1 MSAVQTI
8 LVFVVIPLIITGLMA
23 VLIWGP
29 GAARAPR
36 YRPGRDWPYEPVWYA
51 PHPLA
56 VLDPADEAH
65 PPARVPQL
73 SPGASVPPPPPPGTA
88 PTAAGGARGT
98 W

>member
-1 MSAVQTI
+1 MSVVQTI
-8 LVFVVIPLIITGLMA
+8 LVFVVIPASVVGAMA
-23 VLIWGP
+23 LLIWGP

-36 YRPGRDWPYEPVWYA
+36 YRPGREWPYDPVWYA

-56 VLDPADEAH
+56 VLDPVDDDS
-65 PPARVPQL
+65 PIRSPQL
-73 SPGASVPPPPPPGTA
+73 PAGEATTSPSPPGIG

>member
-1 MSAVQTI
+1 MSVVETI
-8 LVFVVIPLIITGLMA
+8 LVFVVIPLVITGILA
-23 VLIWGP
+23 LLIWGP

-36 YRPGRDWPYEPVWYA
+36 YRPGRDWPFEPVWYA

-56 VLDPADEAH
+56 VQH
-65 PPARVPQL
+65 PDDGEPRVRAPQL
-73 SPGASVPPPPPPGTA
+73 PPGVSSAPEPQPGTA

>member
-1 MSAVQTI
+1 MSVVTTI
-8 LVFVVIPLIITGLMA
+8 LVFVVIPATVVGVMA

-29 GAARAPR
+29 GLAKAPR

-56 VLDPADEAH
+56 VLDIVEDDS
-65 PPARVPQL
+65 PARRQL
-73 SPGASVPPPPPPGTA
+73 TA
-88 PTAAGGARGT
+88 GSGSTAQPAGGSTAAGGARGT

>member
-1 MSAVQTI
+1 MSVVQTI
-8 LVFVVIPLIITGLMA
+8 LVFVVIPLIITGVMA
-23 VLIWGP
+23 LLIWGP
-29 GAARAPR
+29 GAARTPR

-56 VLDPADEAH
+56 VQDPADEHA
-65 PPARVPQL
+65 PPRTAL
-73 SPGASVPPPPPPGTA
+73 SPGVSATTQRPPGTA